1 MTPDEKHTEP
11 SILGSQP
18 PESHLHIVRRLRRAL
33 LSVNRC
39 GDAIFSPYRLTT
51 DQYSLLRAVQR
62 QPGIRQAD
70 LCNFI
75 FAEPNTITAM
85 VSLLEKRGI
94 LRRRSCPTDGRVR
107 LLHLTAH
114 GQNVLQRLTEDWRP
128 MRKVLINCFAG
139 EEGENALLILDRVF
153 EKMQRE
159 REKFIERLD
168 SFQQEE
174 PISRKP
180 VASKARRKVTES
192 LSISKTSQAKFKI
205 PRVTKEPRNLRAL
218 VKDR

>member
-11 SILGSQP
+11 SLLASQP

-94 LRRRSCPTDGRVR
+94 VRRKPCPTDGRVR
-107 LLHLTAH
+107 LLYLTAH

-128 MRKVLINCFAG
+128 MRKVLIRCFAG
-139 EEGENALLILDRVF
+139 EEGEKALLILDRVF

-159 REKFIERLD
+159 REKFIEKAE
-168 SFQQEE
+168 SFQQEGSL
-174 PISRKP
+174 PAKS
-180 VASKARRKVTES
+180 ATARTRV
-192 LSISKTSQAKFKI
+192 KTSASSSNGIAK
-205 PRVTKEPRNLRAL
+205 E
-218 VKDR
+218 